1 MSYVVGNNYV
11 KIEEKHA
18 KTSAMR
24 VVECNGT
31 NFVKRINES

>member
-11 KIEEKHA
+11 KIEGKHA
-18 KTSAMR
+18 KTSAMK

-31 NFVKRINES
+31 NFVKRISES